1 MTIFNQ
7 NQLDQLAEL
16 LIASSS
22 EIALACQNAECDV
35 QKEIGKLGGAINM
48 GKEFP
53 NEPMAEIFEF
63 IKAKDEYINWVIDK
77 FINYYQSEE
86 SPLDLLEKCRKAL
99 SSFSEGDSILIL
111 SAFFGIMEEVGN
123 SCLTISEE
131 QKNVTSN
138 IFVHLYDMNS
148 DLAEKIAFKWRETK
162 LKNFM

>member
-99 SSFSEGDSILIL
+99 FGVFLGQG
-111 SAFFGIMEEVGN
+111 SAGTHCVPCVFGIFGSRSKLHMKMYILHCFN
-123 SCLTISEE
+123 MFFDSSM
-131 QKNVTSN
+131 QN
-138 IFVHLYDMNS
+138 H
-148 DLAEKIAFKWRETK
+148 AEP
-162 LKNFM
+162 L